1 VNVRNTLTT
10 ALCTLLPLT
19 VLLGMAYV
27 PAQGQVPQDP
37 PDPQDP
43 AEVPA
48 GKPSILAPVAAA
60 LRNGDAPE
68 AARLLKAMKQ
78 SEMSP
83 ADRIRWQR
91 FATLVAIRVGDKA
104 WRDQIAK
111 SPSYS
116 GNSQDLLM
124 VSAARL
130 LQDGYDDEC
139 QKLLDMVKDPDN
151 LAEIPKRR
159 YYTLRARLAQFNG
172 DKKAERVYITR
183 LVNIAGEWEQPKC
196 QVCHANPRKFE
207 EQITTLDVSR
217 WWVGERFAE
226 LVKPDAVAIELE
238 AQQRLAQTP
247 TDTSARLRLA
257 YAQRAQGKAKEAEET
272 LRQIPWAEF
281 PDREKRQPLRF
292 SQFP

>member
-1 VNVRNTLTT
+1 MNVRNTLTT